1 MLTLRPELHCG
12 CLGRGGYF
20 RMADLGGTGVGGG
33 PGGVGADQ
41 EVLGADQEP
50 LRTPSLLIF
59 IQITL
64 ATQKKAAAAPP

>member
-1 MLTLRPELHCG
+1 
-12 CLGRGGYF
+12 
-20 RMADLGGTGVGGG
+20 MADLGGTGVGGG